1 MTETALDLD
10 AVRGQLEAKRRELL
24 EGVQRARQLSSEEN
38 EAGAPDIAD
47 RATSAFARDFSFSV
61 SENEAR
67 LLRLI
72 DEALARLQ
80 NGRYGLCVNCAEPIE
95 APRLRALPW
104 ARHCIACQEL
114 QDRGE
119 I

>member
-1 MTETALDLD
+1 MNHSLNLEAI
-10 AVRGQLEAKRRELL
+10 REQLEAKRRELL
-24 EGVQRARQLSSEEN
+24 DGVNRTRQLTNEES

-47 RATSAFARDFSFSV
+47 RATSAFQRDFSFHI

-67 LLRLI
+67 MLRLI
-72 DEALARLQ
+72 EEALARLE
-80 NGRYGLCVNCAEPIE
+80 NGRYGLCVSCSEPIE
-95 APRLRALPW
+95 APRLQALPW

-119 I
+119 L

>member
-1 MTETALDLD
+1 MSQSLDLE
-10 AVRGQLEAKRRELL
+10 AIKAQLETKRGELL
-24 EGVQRARQLSSEEN
+24 DGVNRARQLTSEES

-47 RATSAFARDFSFSV
+47 RATSAFQRDFSFHV

-67 LLRLI
+67 MLRLI
-72 DEALARLQ
+72 EEALARLQ
-80 NGRYGLCVNCAEPIE
+80 NGRYGLCVSCSEPIE
-95 APRLRALPW
+95 EPRLQALPW

-119 I
+119 L

>member
-1 MTETALDLD
+1 MSQSVDLD
-10 AVRGQLEAKRRELL
+10 AIKEQLETKRRELL
-24 EGVQRARQLSSEEN
+24 DGVARARQLTSEES

-47 RATSAFARDFSFSV
+47 RATSAFQRDFSFYV

-67 LLRLI
+67 MLRLI
-72 DEALARLQ
+72 EEALARLH
-80 NGRYGLCVNCAEPIE
+80 NGRYGLCVSCAEPIE
-95 APRLRALPW
+95 EPRLQALPW

-119 I
+119 L

>member
-1 MTETALDLD
+1 MSQTLDLE
-10 AVRGQLEAKRRELL
+10 AIREHLEAKRRELL
-24 EGVQRARQLSSEEN
+24 EGVSRARQVTSEES

-47 RATSAFARDFSFSV
+47 RATSAFQRDFSFFV

-67 LLRLI
+67 MLRLI
-72 DEALARLQ
+72 EEALARLHS
-80 NGRYGLCVNCAEPIE
+80 GRYGLCVSCSQPIE
-95 APRLRALPW
+95 APRLEALPW

-119 I
+119 L

>member
-1 MTETALDLD
+1 MSQTLDL
-10 AVRGQLEAKRRELL
+10 EAIKEQREKQRAELL
-24 EGVQRARQLSSEEN
+24 DGVSRARQLTSEES
-38 EAGAPDIAD
+38 EAGAPDIVD
-47 RATSAFARDFSFSV
+47 RATSAFQRDFSFYV

-72 DEALARLQ
+72 EEALARLQ
-80 NGRYGLCVNCAEPIE
+80 NGRYGRCVSCSEPIE
-95 APRLRALPW
+95 RPRLEALPW

-119 I
+119 L

>member
-1 MTETALDLD
+1 MSHSLDLE
-10 AVRGQLEAKRRELL
+10 AIKEQLETKRGELL
-24 EGVQRARQLSSEEN
+24 DGFNRARQLTSEES

-47 RATSAFARDFSFSV
+47 RATSAFQRDFSFYV

-67 LLRLI
+67 MLRLI
-72 DEALARLQ
+72 EEALARLQ
-80 NGRYGLCVNCAEPIE
+80 NGRYGLCVSCSEPIE
-95 APRLRALPW
+95 APRLHALPW

-119 I
+119 L

>member
-1 MTETALDLD
+1 MSQALDME
-10 AVRGQLEAKRRELL
+10 AIKEQLENKRRELL
-24 EGVQRARQLSSEEN
+24 EGVSRARQLTSEES

-47 RATSAFARDFSFSV
+47 RATSAFQRDFSFYV

-72 DEALARLQ
+72 EEALGRLQ
-80 NGRYGLCVNCAEPIE
+80 NGRYGLCVSCSEPIE
-95 APRLRALPW
+95 RPRLAALPW

-119 I
+119 L

>member
-1 MTETALDLD
+1 VSYALDLG
-10 AVRGQLEAKRRELL
+10 AIKEQLEAKRRELL
-24 EGVQRARQLSSEEN
+24 DGVNRARQLTSEES

-47 RATSAFARDFSFSV
+47 RATSAFQRDFSFHM

-67 LLRLI
+67 MLRLI
-72 DEALARLQ
+72 EEALARLQ
-80 NGRYGLCVNCAEPIE
+80 NGRYGLCVSCSEPIE
-95 APRLRALPW
+95 EPRLRALPW

-119 I
+119 L